1 MTTPSDDRIRE
12 LREWLKR
19 HSDCGALAVDDLLSL
34 LDAYALLKA
43 EVEELK
49 RIAYDRAVERDLNA
63 D

>member
-1 MTTPSDDRIRE
+1 MNDFHAVE
-12 LREWLKR
+12 LN
-19 HSDCGALAVDDLLSL
+19 AI
-34 LDAYALLKA
+34 LDAYATLKA